1 VLQVLPAL
9 LEHHLL
15 ALVLLLVLQVLLAR
29 LVLLPEVS
37 MLHLLELVLV
47 QLDQLLVLLGFDY
60 LVRPLICFTPFPFF
74 IHIIKFYPISLKK

>member
-1 VLQVLPAL
+1 VLRVLLAL

-15 ALVLLLVLQVLLAR
+15 LLVLLLALQVP
-29 LVLLPEVS
+29 LVLLEHHLLEVS
-37 MLHLLELVLV
+37 MLLLLAL
-47 QLDQLLVLLGFDY
+47 LDLLLVLLGFGY